1 MTSVPATQATAG
13 PTTTATPAAA
23 APAAPAT
30 AGAIFAKLLI
40 FVLAIVA
47 VAWAGHSWIAEHD
60 ARVKAEASV
69 AASQKSIDSAAAEKK
84 ELIDEQKARDA
95 QTASQI
101 DKLAASAAMQK
112 TPQQIVKW
120 LPMQLGPLPAPVKAS
135 IAPATPQDPAP
146 PAVFTVPQADL
157 AAMRDQVAS
166 CQKNA
171 VALPSAQQD
180 ASSCEARAKLSAEQL
195 AAAQDQVKA
204 LDLELKGGTF
214 WHRLKSGAKKVG
226 IGVAIGAAAV
236 CASGHCK

>member
-1 MTSVPATQATAG
+1 MTTT
-13 PTTTATPAAA
+13 PTTAVTAVTAPTAT
-23 APAAPAT
+23 
-30 AGAIFAKLLI
+30 AIFAKLAI
-40 FVLAIVA
+40 AILAIIA

-69 AASQKSIDSAAAEKK
+69 AASQKSIDSTAAEKK
-84 ELIDEQKARDA
+84 ELLDEQKARDA

-112 TPQQIVKW
+112 TPQQLVKW

-157 AAMRDQVAS
+157 PALRDQVAS

-171 VALPSAQQD
+171 VALSGAQQD
-180 ASSCEARAKLSAEQL
+180 ASSCEARAKLSAQQL
-195 AAAQDQVKA
+195 AAAQDQVKD
-204 LDLELKGGTF
+204 LQLELKGGTF

>member
-1 MTSVPATQATAG
+1 MTTA
-13 PTTTATPAAA
+13 PATPAAVA
-23 APAAPAT
+23 AAPAT

-84 ELIDEQKARDA
+84 QLIDEQKARDA
-95 QTASQI
+95 ATSAAI
-101 DKLAASAAMQK
+101 AKLADAAAAQK

-135 IAPATPQDPAP
+135 IAPSTPQDPVP

-157 AAMRDQVAS
+157 AALRDQVAS

-171 VALPSAQQD
+171 IALGNAQQD
-180 ASSCEARAKLSAEQL
+180 ASSCEARAKLSAQQL
-195 AAAQDQVKA
+195 ADAQEQVKA
-204 LDLELKGGTF
+204 LELELKGGTF
-214 WHRLKSGAKKVG
+214 WHRLKSGAKKVA
-226 IGVAIGAAAV
+226 IGAAIGAAAV

>member
-1 MTSVPATQATAG
+1 M
-13 PTTTATPAAA
+13 TTAERLVT
-23 APAAPAT
+23 
-30 AGAIFAKLLI
+30 I
-40 FVLAIVA
+40 FVVLALGLVA
-47 VAWAGHSWIAEHD
+47 GESWLKEHD

-69 AASQKSIDSAAAEKK
+69 AAAQKSIDSAAAEKK
-84 ELIDEQKARDA
+84 ELLDQQKARDA
-95 QTASQI
+95 QTSAAI
-101 DKLAASAAMQK
+101 AKLAAAASAQQ

-157 AAMRDQVAS
+157 AALRDQVAS

-171 VALPSAQQD
+171 VALPNAQQD
-180 ASSCEARAKLSAEQL
+180 ASSCEARAKLSAQQL
-195 AAAQDQVKA
+195 AAAQDQVQA
-204 LDLELKGGTF
+204 LELELKGGTF

-226 IGVAIGAAAV
+226 IGAAIGAAAV